1 MRSFSC
7 CGNRRFQTRPNKK
20 KRLDNNYTICDN
32 IYMKRKTI
40 LKTIVIRPEALEALK
55 KQSRET
61 GATVLEIIRRI
72 VDAYLKGRI
81 KI

>member
-1 MRSFSC
+1 
-7 CGNRRFQTRPNKK
+7 
-20 KRLDNNYTICDN
+20 
-32 IYMKRKTI
+32 MKRKTI